1 MIGGIKGGACIHTK
15 DYHCGMPQK
24 KKTVDAISEFRD
36 DKVSLHEEGL
46 DAVTYGPTQQVQ
58 WKPDAEFSDLRE
70 LVVKLLL
77 RQSQALE
84 DAEGGKGVKVDPQT
98 RAEAQELISED
109 GYWGVEKTSDRIVQF
124 AIAAAGND
132 PGNLE
137 AIKAAVEK
145 GFAMAA
151 DALGGA
157 LPEISWETHDAI
169 MQKLDA
175 WAEASHG
182 LESFEGVS

>member
-1 MIGGIKGGACIHTK
+1 MIESINGASIQTK
-15 DYHCGMPQK
+15 DCRCGMPQRK
-24 KKTVDAISEFRD
+24 KMGIPISEFRED
-36 DKVSLHEEGL
+36 RVSLHEEHV
-46 DAVTYGPTQQVQ
+46 DVVTYGPTQQVQ

-70 LVVKLLL
+70 LIVRLLL
-77 RQSQALE
+77 RQSQASE
-84 DAEGGKGVKVDPQT
+84 DAEGGKGIKVDPQT

-132 PGNLE
+132 PGKLE

-145 GFAMAA
+145 GFAMAS

-157 LPEISWETHDAI
+157 LPEISSKTHDAV
-169 MQKLDA
+169 MEKLDA
-175 WAEASHG
+175 WAEC
-182 LESFEGVS
+182 V